1 MSSEIKRL
9 KQFGYQVI
17 RLSEYHYQTR
27 NLGFI
32 FNIYPNR
39 RTIYING
46 MTSGMRY
53 HGYTDLISILN
64 LNGIQA
70 VRHKRKQNL
79 TGHKIRMYRSSQIC
93 WLCNSKIEMI
103 EEASVDHAIPLDKGG
118 SNRADNL
125 RLAHKSCNFK
135 KANQIIVGGSL

>member
-17 RLSEYHYQTR
+17 RLSEYHYQIR

-39 RTIYING
+39 RTVYING
-46 MTSGMRY
+46 MTAGMRY
-53 HGYTDLISILN
+53 RGYTDLIEILN
-64 LNGIQA
+64 LRGIQA

-79 TGHKIRMYRSSQIC
+79 TNHKVRMFNSNPIC
-93 WLCNSKIEMI
+93 WLCNSKIEKFQ
-103 EEASVDHAIPLDKGG
+103 EASVDHAIPLDKGG
-118 SNRADNL
+118 SNRGDNL

-135 KANQIIVGGSL
+135 KANHIIVGGSL